1 MKIYKGFLYL
11 IIFIFSS
18 FFSAQKTFSSEDYIR
33 LRKNYEELPEN
44 DERALPYIKTYLK
57 EATREKNYNKIF
69 QGYQDAVFYTR
80 DKEKKLSY
88 ADDCV
93 RQMLES
99 HNDEL
104 ISSAYLERGVIYY
117 FFFKRYQPAL
127 NNYLKAYESSKNI
140 SDGFLRY
147 RIVYQL
153 GVVKSYLG
161 YYTDASE
168 LFKECINY
176 FEPLT
181 YGNLHPNI
189 IHNNKKGYFNSLHQ
203 QIICYEKLK
212 HFKLS
217 DSLLAVGLKTLPT
230 SERFDLEK
238 AYFIKEKG
246 ISDYRKQKFNDA
258 VSNLSTTLPVF
269 KKYNDVTWFAVSSF
283 YLGKSFEALK
293 NDKSSISYFLK
304 VDSIFQKQNFIIPEL
319 RSNYEI
325 LINYYNA
332 NSNKDAELF
341 YTKQLIKVD
350 NILGNDFQYLSP
362 KIHKEYDT
370 KALLEKRRILETN
383 YNFSFL
389 SAMLLL
395 ISVGVLLV
403 IIYLKRKKEK
413 NILSQYKALE
423 NRILNQDN
431 TSVISTS
438 NYENQSF
445 KDSKNSIPENVV
457 NDILKKLEEFEQ
469 KKKFLKKGL
478 TQQELS
484 KSLGTNTTYLSQIV
498 NEFKGKNFNS
508 YLNELRIKYITT
520 ELYHNSKLLDYTIEG
535 LSEKCG
541 MSSRQ
546 NFSDIFTE
554 INGVRP
560 AYFLKKRKEELKNKS
575 DE

>member
-18 FFSAQKTFSSEDYIR
+18 YFSAQKTYSSEDYIK
-33 LRKNYEELPEN
+33 LRKNYEDLPEN
-44 DERALPYIKTYLK
+44 DEQALPYIKIYLR
-57 EATREKNYNKIF
+57 EATKEKNYSKIF
-69 QGYQDAVFYTR
+69 QGYQDAVFYTK

-88 ADDCV
+88 ADVCLK
-93 RQMLES
+93 QMLKS
-99 HNDEL
+99 NDDEL
-104 ISSAYLERGVIYY
+104 ISSAYLEKGVVYY
-117 FFFKRYQPAL
+117 FFFKHYQPAL
-127 NNYLKAYESSKNI
+127 NNYLKAYESSKHI
-140 SDGFLRY
+140 SNGFLRY

-161 YYTDASE
+161 YYADASE

-176 FEPLT
+176 FQPLT
-181 YGNLHPNI
+181 SGNLHPNLI
-189 IHNNKKGYFNSLHQ
+189 YNNKKGYFNSVHQ

-212 HFKLS
+212 NFKLS
-217 DSLLAVGLKTLPT
+217 DSLLAVGMSTLPS

-238 AYFIKEKG
+238 AYFIKEKA
-246 ISDYRKQKFNDA
+246 ISDFRKSRYKDA
-258 VSNLSTTLPVF
+258 VSNLSMTLPIF

-283 YLGKSFEALK
+283 YLGKSFGALK
-293 NDKSSISYFLK
+293 NDEKAISYFRK
-304 VDSIFQKQNFIIPEL
+304 VDSVFQKQNFIIPEL

-325 LINYYNA
+325 LINYYN
-332 NSNKDAELF
+332 SKGNKDAELF

-370 KALLEKRRILETN
+370 KALLEKQRILETN

-389 SAMLLL
+389 FVLVLLL
-395 ISVGVLLV
+395 SVAILLV
-403 IIYLKRKKEK
+403 VIYIKRKKEK
-413 NILSQYKALE
+413 HILSQYKALE
-423 NRILNQDN
+423 NRILNHEN
-431 TSVISTS
+431 NLVISKVS
-438 NYENQSF
+438 FENQSS
-445 KDSKNSIPENVV
+445 KDNKNNIPENVV
-457 NDILKKLEEFEQ
+457 NDILKKLNEFER
-469 KKKFLKKGL
+469 KKGFVKKGL
-478 TQQELS
+478 TQQELA
-484 KSLGTNTTYLSQIV
+484 KSWGTNTTYLSQVV

-508 YLNELRIKYITT
+508 YLNEMRIKYITT
-520 ELYHNSKLLDYTIEG
+520 ELYHNSRLLDYTIEG

-560 AYFLKKRKEELKNKS
+560 AYFLKKRKQELQ
-575 DE
+575 DDTTE

>member
-1 MKIYKGFLYL
+1 
-11 IIFIFSS
+11 
-18 FFSAQKTFSSEDYIR
+18 
-33 LRKNYEELPEN
+33 
-44 DERALPYIKTYLK
+44 
-57 EATREKNYNKIF
+57 
-69 QGYQDAVFYTR
+69 
-80 DKEKKLSY
+80 
-88 ADDCV
+88 
-93 RQMLES
+93 MLES

-140 SDGFLRY
+140 SDNFLRY

-181 YGNLHPNI
+181 HGNLHPNI

-212 HFKLS
+212 NFKLS
-217 DSLLAVGLKTLPT
+217 DSLLSVGLKTLPT

-258 VSNLSTTLPVF
+258 VSNLSTTLPIF

-283 YLGKSFEALK
+283 YLDKSFEALK
-293 NDKSSISYFLK
+293 NDKSSITYFLK
-304 VDSIFQKQNFIIPEL
+304 VDSVFQKQNFITPEL

-370 KALLEKRRILETN
+370 KALLEKQRILETN

-389 SAMLLL
+389 SAMVLLL
-395 ISVGVLLV
+395 SVAVLLV

-431 TSVISTS
+431 TSVISQS
-438 NYENQSF
+438 IYENQSF
-445 KDSKNSIPENVV
+445 KDSKNNIPENVV